1 MRILFLELTL
11 EGTRLVL
18 YRSTIRADMPTV
30 CALTKTF
37 VAAGNHRP
45 SLLPTTLIPFRLSF
59 TVVL

>member
-30 CALTKTF
+30 CALTKTS
-37 VAAGNHRP
+37 VAAGYHRP
-45 SLLPTTLIPFRLSF
+45 SLLPTTLTLFRLSF